1 MNHLEL
7 QLLLIGWLSGN
18 VIFFD
23 PGTTGVWSLAYWVG
37 DIPVWIRQSEATP

>member
-1 MNHLEL
+1 MSWLES

-23 PGTTGVWSLAYWVG
+23 PGTTGEWLLAYWLG
-37 DIPVWIRQSEATP
+37 DTPVWIRLSEPSP